1 MYSTWAFHLRSL
13 LHVPFLHP
21 YKFNNGPTYINVSLT
36 RTDKDALTCFVCLFT
51 ETMAWENVVM
61 DQYDDSIPRARAGHC
76 SVAVSLKFLCDCM
89 LSISLSEVSS
99 LKSLSEKK
107 NKYKVCMWH
116 IMSAYMYSSY
126 NNYIICEL
134 TYSVF
139 TCITIPCQTVKCRSV
154 SWYDTNNKGFFCML
168 VNVQR
173 DWSKT
178 SLVWFDQIN
187 TRLYMWS
194 GRDGY
199 RKAWNNQV
207 CKIIHSSTNYF

>member
-1 MYSTWAFHLRSL
+1 MHSTWAFHLRSL

-116 IMSAYMYSSY
+116 IVSAYMYSSC

-139 TCITIPCQTVKCRSV
+139 TCITILARQWNVAQFFGMTLTIRVSSVCLWMYNVTEVKLLLIRVISC
-154 SWYDTNNKGFFCML
+154 L
-168 VNVQR
+168 
-173 DWSKT
+173 
-178 SLVWFDQIN
+178 I
-187 TRLYMWS
+187 
-194 GRDGY
+194 
-199 RKAWNNQV
+199 
-207 CKIIHSSTNYF
+207 